1 MAVDDPEKMLVKSK
15 TGVRMPIAEKIR
27 TALQYNLDWENQPAP
42 GRERTDR
49 AVLLTLGY
57 EF

>member
-1 MAVDDPEKMLVKSK
+1 M
-15 TGVRMPIAEKIR
+15 TGLRMPIADKIR
-27 TALQYNLDWENQPAP
+27 TSLQYNVDWENEPAP
-42 GRERTDR
+42 GRVKTDR